1 MNTEPIFEQI
11 KHIDKDDNEYWEA
24 RELMKILKY
33 SNWQNFK
40 KT

>member
-11 KHIDKDDNEYWEA
+11 KHNDKDGNECWEA

-33 SNWQNFK
+33 SNWKNLK